1 MTRKNTLEDI
11 IGLYKKTFHTED
23 DAAIALVAAVLTGS
37 RLNVPPT
44 WVHIIG
50 PTSGGK
56 STLLEAFSA
65 IDFVTQVSDITP
77 NTFLSG
83 MSAAGGGETSLLLR
97 LGPEFTIFMKDFT
110 TILSKSDET
119 QEAIISQMREIYDG
133 SIVKITG
140 NGKDISWPGD
150 GGKGHATFVMA
161 VTEAVFSMQD
171 KFSDM
176 GTRAINYVL
185 KPQHRKDTLRRALRN
200 NGKLAGDM
208 LMIQSEFKE
217 FVDRMMATLPSELSY
232 IDEELENDIIDV
244 GDFSSLCRSVI
255 KRDYKGVKSL
265 ALSAEMP
272 MRMGKQLLVL
282 AQLFAHING
291 GTLAPYLREAV
302 FKTGFDSIPK
312 QRRLILEMAAK
323 YERVTVGGMSD
334 SINYPPERCKEWLE
348 DLQMFGIVDRRR
360 SGTRVF
366 WSVREEYRSVLSRH
380 LGIRRIDGTL
390 EGEDEGGEPNWQGGV
405 PGNYQDIPYESAEM
419 AQAEDSDLNQRMN
432 DLARELSASAA

>member
-1 MTRKNTLEDI
+1 MTKKNTLDDI
-11 IGLYKKTFHTED
+11 ITLYKKTFHTED
-23 DAAIALVAAVLTGS
+23 DASIALVAAVLTGS

-56 STLLEAFSA
+56 STLLEAFSTV
-65 IDFVTQVSDITP
+65 DFVTQVSDVTP

-83 MSAAGGGETSLLLR
+83 MSSSAGETSLLLR

-119 QEAIISQMREIYDG
+119 QESIIAQMREIYDG
-133 SIVKITG
+133 SMVKITG
-140 NGKDISWPGD
+140 TGKTIAWPSD
-150 GGKGHATFVMA
+150 GIKGHATFVMA
-161 VTEAVFSMQD
+161 VTEAVFAMQD

-200 NGKLAGDM
+200 NGRLAGDM
-208 LMIQSEFKE
+208 TLIQGEFKE
-217 FVDRMMATLPSELSY
+217 FVDRMMSTLPAEMAY
-232 IDEELENDIIDV
+232 IDDELESDIIDV

-272 MRMGKQLLVL
+272 MRMGKQLLVI

-291 GTLAPYLREAV
+291 GTIAPYLREAV
-302 FKTGFDSIPK
+302 FKTAFDSIPK
-312 QRRLILEMAAK
+312 QRRLILEMASK
-323 YERVTVGGMSD
+323 YERVTIGGMAD
-334 SINYPPERCKEWLE
+334 SINYPPERCKEWME
-348 DLQMFGIVDRRR
+348 DLQMFGVVDRRR
-360 SGTRVF
+360 SGNRVF
-366 WSVREEYRSVLSRH
+366 WSVKEEYRQILLKH
-380 LGIRRIDGTL
+380 LPIKKLDGTL
-390 EGEDEGGEPNWQGGV
+390 EGEEEGGDASWQGGV
-405 PGNYQDIPYESAEM
+405 PGNYADLPFESIEKM
-419 AQAEDSDLNQRMN
+419 QAEDSDLTARMN
-432 DLARELSASAA
+432 DLTNELNAAAI